1 MTFHFDI
8 KKATYNNVYKN
19 KRDSSSVKVCSP
31 FVYSCKLK
39 DLCFEI
45 AYFSYTKP
53 LPTRRKKAAI
63 MKMTEKMF

>member
-1 MTFHFDI
+1 MYI
-8 KKATYNNVYKN
+8 KN

-53 LPTRRKKAAI
+53 LGIILNRPTHTTKYESKRNKS
-63 MKMTEKMF
+63 